1 MEAFLVPEENGSAD
15 LVRSAGPAP
24 GEEKVHPVS
33 GNLNVW
39 RRSLVVLN
47 PRLLP
52 DGAAFQKESYFL
64 KGWRR
69 ERGGRCGNIQ
79 ETSIITTP

>member
-1 MEAFLVPEENGSAD
+1 M
-15 LVRSAGPAP
+15 
-24 GEEKVHPVS
+24 S

-47 PRLLP
+47 PSLLP

-69 ERGGRCGNIQ
+69 ERERRKIWQHSRNQHYYNTIARIFSLAFPNIAILDGGEVEIKF
-79 ETSIITTP
+79 